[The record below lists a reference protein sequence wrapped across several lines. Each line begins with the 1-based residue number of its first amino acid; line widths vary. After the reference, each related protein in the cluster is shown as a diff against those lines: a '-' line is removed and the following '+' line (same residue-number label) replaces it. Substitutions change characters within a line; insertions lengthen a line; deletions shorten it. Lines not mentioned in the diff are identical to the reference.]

1 MRSFNEID
9 GVTPDGD
16 NTLEDLLNSQAYAYK
31 TQALPSGTV
40 PESTESTAL
49 SNGSDAFI
57 AIESLTTSMISA
69 GNIGDKYYQV
79 TQSYPELRE
88 APLVKDIKPFT
99 ISSNT
104 EVSANTFNLTKDIK
118 PFAITID
125 AEVSASVSNEA
136 KDVLPQVMIPL
147 TYRLQLLHYSDSEAG
162 FLAPQTAPY
171 LAALV
176 DGFDNSYLNTLI
188 LAGGDNYIASPFLNG
203 GTDLTVRDELNA
215 VTGSSISM
223 AASTNHPIAA
233 VDIGIHSVIGV
244 EASTIGN
251 HEFDLGARTFR
262 DAFTPGSVSGWVGAQ
277 FPYLSSNLDFSGD
290 VDLGPRF
297 SNTTATAG
305 LEEAASLKGRIVPS
319 AVVTKSGEKIGL
331 VGATTQLLEQIS
343 STGGVEVKGF
353 TGDGAE
359 RDDMALL
366 ASQLQPVIDDLISQG
381 VNKVILMAHLQLIT
395 NEIALAPLLRGVDI
409 ILSAG
414 SHTRLGDENDQAVAF
429 PSHSAD
435 FANTYPLV
443 TTGADGGTTLI
454 VNTDNEYTYLGRLV
468 VDFDEQGRI
477 VPGSLDPN
485 VNGAY
490 AATAANV
497 ARVWNVNE
505 PDLSTTAFAEGS
517 KGENVQDLTEA
528 VQAVVNSKDGQVWGF
543 GSVYLEG
550 ERAIMRSQETNLG
563 NLTADANLA
572 YAQSIDPTVV
582 LSLKNGGGIR
592 SQIGSIDP
600 ETGEKRPTAANPTSG
615 KPEGGISTLD
625 IEYSLRFNN
634 SLSLVTVTASQ
645 LKSMLE
651 HGVSSYPN
659 QGRFPQVSGMA
670 FSFDPSRPEGS
681 RIVNLTIEDA
691 SGKDL
696 DLIVRNGALY
706 GDPNRTFRMVTLF
719 FIAGGGDGYP
729 TPTGPAANRVD
740 LYNPDAPRTGAAT
753 FSGDGTEQDVLAEYL
768 AATHGSRETAY
779 GKADTPATL
788 DQRLQNLAV
797 RGDSVVDAASLSLIP
812 LAADKAEGNIG
823 STPFTFTVLR
833 SGDPSGSV
841 SVSWAVS
848 PVGPNPANALDF
860 AGGTFPT
867 GTIVLAAG
875 QTSQQITVNVIGD
888 TSLENDETFA
898 ISLARPVGASL
909 VEGSSSASG
918 RIQNDDVSSPPTYSF
933 SKSADVVEEGGVL
946 TVGVTTTNVS
956 PGSKL
961 YWQFSGAGI
970 TSGDFSDGLL
980 NGTSLIGLD
989 GRASFSKSIAAD
1001 GVIDPNET
1009 LELRFYTD
1017 AARTQLVASPLS
1029 VTLKEP
1035 SVGVVTD
1042 GSDIITGTN
1051 AAELLSGVPIGSTLR
1066 GSGSLDRLTGGGG
1079 NDLFLL
1085 GDTLGRLYDDGTPA
1099 LGTTDLAL
1107 ITDFG
1112 AGDKIQLHGSSAAYL
1127 LVSGRHNRIPGVR
1140 IDAVAPGSPETIGFI
1155 QGATLA
1161 SLNLADATQ
1170 FTFV

>member
-1 MRSFNEID
+1 M
-9 GVTPDGD
+9 
-16 NTLEDLLNSQAYAYK
+16 
-31 TQALPSGTV
+31 LPIIS
-40 PESTESTAL
+40 STASSNMSITNEENVL
-49 SNGSDAFI
+49 SP
-57 AIESLTTSMISA
+57 
-69 GNIGDKYYQV
+69 QV
-79 TQSYPELRE
+79 T
-88 APLVKDIKPFT
+88 
-99 ISSNT
+99 
-104 EVSANTFNLTKDIK
+104 
-118 PFAITID
+118 
-125 AEVSASVSNEA
+125 
-136 KDVLPQVMIPL
+136 IPL

-176 DGFDNSYLNTLI
+176 DGFDNTHANTLI

-203 GTDLTVRDELNA
+203 GTDLSVRDELNA
-215 VTGSSISM
+215 VTGSSINLD
-223 AASTNHPIAA
+223 ASTNHPIAA

-251 HEFDLGARTFR
+251 HEFDLGPRIFR
-262 DAFTPGSVSGWVGAQ
+262 DAFTPGSVAGWVGAQ

-290 VDLGPRF
+290 VDLRSRF
-297 SNTTATAG
+297 TNTTAAPG
-305 LEEAASLKGRIVPS
+305 LEETSTLKGRIVPS
-319 AVVTKSGEKIGL
+319 AVVIKSGEKIGL

-353 TGDGAE
+353 VGDGAE
-359 RDDMALL
+359 HDDMPLL
-366 ASQLQPVIDDLISQG
+366 ASQLQPVIDDLIIQG
-381 VNKVILMAHLQLIT
+381 VNKVILMAHLQLIS

-414 SHTRLGDENDQAVAF
+414 SHTRLGDDNDQAVAF
-429 PSHSAD
+429 PSHAPD
-435 FANTYPLV
+435 FANTYPLL
-443 TTGADGGTTLI
+443 TAGADGGTTLI

-468 VDFDEQGRI
+468 VDFDDQGRI
-477 VPGSLDPN
+477 IPGSLDPN
-485 VNGAY
+485 LNGAY
-490 AATAANV
+490 AATAPTV
-497 ARVWNVNE
+497 ARVWNVSE
-505 PDLSTTAFAEGS
+505 ADLSTTAFAEGS
-517 KGENVQDLTEA
+517 KGENVQDLTDA
-528 VQAVVNSKDGQVWGF
+528 VQAVVNSKDGQVWGY

-572 YAQSIDPTVV
+572 YAKSIDPTVV

-600 ETGEKRPTAANPTSG
+600 ETGEKIPTAANPSAG

-625 IEYSLRFNN
+625 VEYSLRFNN

-888 TSLENDETFA
+888 TTLENDETFA
-898 ISLARPVGASL
+898 LSLTRPVGASL
-909 VEGSSSASG
+909 VEGASSASG
-918 RIQNDDVSSPPTYSF
+918 RLLNDDVPTLPTYAF
-933 SKSADVVEEGGVL
+933 SKSADMVDEGGVL
-946 TVGVTTTNVS
+946 NIGVTTTNVA
-956 PGSKL
+956 PGSEL
-961 YWQFSGAGI
+961 FWQFSGEGI
-970 TSGDFSDGLL
+970 TATDFSNGLL
-980 NGTSLIGLD
+980 NGSSLIGLD
-989 GRASFSKSIAAD
+989 GRASFSKAIAAD
-1001 GVIDPNET
+1001 GLIDPNET
-1009 LELRFYTD
+1009 LELRFYSD
-1017 AARTQLVASPLS
+1017 AARTQQVGSPLS
-1029 VTLKEP
+1029 LTLKEP
-1035 SVGVVTD
+1035 SVGIVTD
-1042 GSDIITGTN
+1042 SSDIITGTN
-1051 AAELLSGVPIGSTLR
+1051 TAELISGVPIGSTLR

-1085 GDTLGRLYDDGTPA
+1085 GDAQGRFYDDGTPG
-1099 LGTTDLAL
+1099 LGSTDLAL
-1107 ITDFG
+1107 LTDFS
-1112 AGDKIQLHGSSAAYL
+1112 AGDKIQLHGSSADYR
-1127 LVSGRHNRIPGVR
+1127 LVSGRHNRIAGVR
-1140 IDAVAPGSPETIGFI
+1140 IDAVAPGAPETIGFV